1 MAEKKEN
8 TRNKY
13 KANPRL
19 FEWIP
24 EDSPDFK
31 DYRALLEK
39 GESSDLKKLTPERLK
54 WCLDNE
60 LITKV

>member
-1 MAEKKEN
+1 MAEKKSN
-8 TRNKY
+8 ISSKY
-13 KANPRL
+13 KANSTL
-19 FEWIP
+19 FEWVP

-31 DYRALLEK
+31 DYVAALKK

>member
-1 MAEKKEN
+1 MAEKKVN
-8 TRNKY
+8 TSNNY

-24 EDSPDFK
+24 GDSPDFK
-31 DYRALLEK
+31 DYMGSLK
-39 GESSDLKKLTPERLK
+39 NGESSDLKKLTPARLK

-60 LITKV
+60 LITKE

>member
-1 MAEKKEN
+1 MAEKKVN
-8 TRNKY
+8 TSNKY

-31 DYRALLEK
+31 DYMVSLK
-39 GESSDLKKLTPERLK
+39 YGESSDLKKLTPARLK
-54 WCLDNE
+54 WCLDYE
-60 LITKV
+60 LITKE

>member
-39 GESSDLKKLTPERLK
+39 GESSDLKKLTPERLN

-60 LITKV
+60 LVTKV

>member
-1 MAEKKEN
+1 MAGKKEN
-8 TRNKY
+8 TSNKY

-19 FEWIP
+19 FEWIS

-39 GESSDLKKLTPERLK
+39 GESSDLKKLAPERLN
-54 WCLDNE
+54 WCLDNK

>member
-8 TRNKY
+8 KSNKY
-13 KANPRL
+13 KANPTL

-31 DYRALLEK
+31 DYMASLK
-39 GESSDLKKLTPERLK
+39 NGESSDFKKLTPARLK

>member
-1 MAEKKEN
+1 MAGKKEN
-8 TRNKY
+8 TSNKY

-19 FEWIP
+19 FDWIP

-31 DYRALLEK
+31 DYMVALKK
-39 GESSDLKKLTPERLK
+39 GESSDLKNLTPERLK